1 MDSLQKTQSFI
12 SKIAKNRKPSFL
24 STKKEGDK
32 WLGKSKTLGE
42 FIISRDSVAPKI
54 VPLNFKQKQWLSNY
68 SFLKFKITDDYTG
81 IKSYRGE
88 INGKW
93 ILLEYEPKNNT
104 FIFDF
109 DDLKFEQTLHK
120 LIIEAEDFGNKTIFS
135 IDFYRK

>member
-1 MDSLQKTQSFI
+1 
-12 SKIAKNRKPSFL
+12 
-24 STKKEGDK
+24 
-32 WLGKSKTLGE
+32 
-42 FIISRDSVAPKI
+42 VAPKI

-104 FIFDF
+104 LIFDF

-120 LIIEAEDFGNKTIFS
+120 LIIEAEDFVGNKTIFS